1 MLNPWLA
8 FSFQA
13 ARLGWETQN
22 VIALRLMR
30 LAGGGAAGQSEAH
43 HVGAEKAAVLD
54 KVATPAGQSEAHRIG
69 AEKTAALD
77 KVATPRT
84 VVAAKR
90 GNGRGAAKKV
100 ARVPKKRIRGSKR
113 RVSK

>member
-13 ARLGWETQN
+13 ARLGWEAQN
-22 VIALRLMR
+22 VMAFRLMR
-30 LAGGGAAGQSEAH
+30 LAGGG
-43 HVGAEKAAVLD
+43 
-54 KVATPAGQSEAHRIG
+54 PAGQSEAHRIG
-69 AEKTAALD
+69 AEKAAVLD
-77 KVATPRT
+77 NVPAPRT
-84 VVAAKR
+84 AVAVKG

-100 ARVPKKRIRGSKR
+100 TRVPKKRIRGSKR

>member
-22 VIALRLMR
+22 VIASQLMR
-30 LAGGGAAGQSEAH
+30 LAGGRAAGQSEAH
-43 HVGAEKAAVLD
+43 GIRAEKA
-54 KVATPAGQSEAHRIG
+54 
-69 AEKTAALD
+69 AALD
-77 KVATPRT
+77 KVPTPRAA
-84 VVAAKR
+84 VAVKG

-100 ARVPKKRIRGSKR
+100 TRVAKKRIRGNKR

>member
-22 VIALRLMR
+22 VIAFQLMR
-30 LAGGGAAGQSEAH
+30 LAGGA
-43 HVGAEKAAVLD
+43 
-54 KVATPAGQSEAHRIG
+54 AGQSEAHRIG
-69 AEKTAALD
+69 AEKAAVLD
-77 KVATPRT
+77 KVPTPRAA
-84 VVAAKR
+84 VAVNG
-90 GNGRGAAKKV
+90 GNGRGDAKKV
-100 ARVPKKRIRGSKR
+100 TRVPKKRIRGSKR

>member
-8 FSFQA
+8 FSLQA
-13 ARLGWETQN
+13 ARLWETQN
-22 VIALRLMR
+22 VMAFQLMR

-43 HVGAEKAAVLD
+43 RIGAEKAAALD
-54 KVATPAGQSEAHRIG
+54 V
-69 AEKTAALD
+69 EKAAALN
-77 KVATPRT
+77 KVPTPRT
-84 VVAAKR
+84 AVAVKG

-100 ARVPKKRIRGSKR
+100 TRVAKKRIRGNKR

>member
-22 VIALRLMR
+22 VMAFKLMR
-30 LAGGGAAGQSEAH
+30 LAGGGAAGQPETH
-43 HVGAEKAAVLD
+43 RIGTEKAAVLD
-54 KVATPAGQSEAHRIG
+54 NVP
-69 AEKTAALD
+69 
-77 KVATPRT
+77 TPRT
-84 VVAAKR
+84 AVAVKG

-100 ARVPKKRIRGSKR
+100 TRVPKKRIRGSKR